1 MNRGRLAKYSLWQFR
16 DFVMDKGIAIVIIGA
31 LLGFLQLLPL
41 RLSASPLPPELVTRL
56 VTTLA
61 RTLVLIWVFI
71 ALNGIISTDRKMGYY
86 RFLFA
91 KPVSP
96 VRYYAQLYF
105 IHLVGLLAAL
115 LLLSTAFFVFAGS
128 FSVWNLV
135 MYTTLIYVAMG
146 GIGFF
151 LSAATTH
158 DWVALAAVWLGS
170 GVLRAIFGNGTD
182 WRSTAVELLP
192 PVHKVDGVATSLIS
206 AGTAPL
212 NDVVWLAAYGA
223 LFFLLG
229 LLVVHRR
236 PLAA

>member
-1 MNRGRLAKYSLWQFR
+1 MNHGRLAKYSLWQFR

-31 LLGFLQLLPL
+31 LMGFLQLLPL
-41 RLSASPLPPELVTRL
+41 RLSASPLPPELVTQL

-91 KPVSP
+91 KPLSP
-96 VRYYAQLYF
+96 VRYYGQLYF

-115 LLLSTAFFVFAGS
+115 LLLSAAFFAFAGK
-128 FSVWNLV
+128 FSVLNLM

-151 LSAATTH
+151 LSSATTH
-158 DWVALAAVWLGS
+158 DWVALAVVWLGS

-182 WRSTAVELLP
+182 WRSTAVQFLP
-192 PVHKVDGVATSLIS
+192 PVHKVDAVATSLIS
-206 AGTAPL
+206 VGTAPL

-223 LFFLLG
+223 FFFVLG
-229 LLVVHRR
+229 LILVQRR
-236 PLAA
+236 PLAV

>member
-16 DFVMDKGIAIVIIGA
+16 DFAIDKGIAIVIIGA
-31 LLGFLQLLPL
+31 LMGFLQLLPL
-41 RLSASPLPPELVTRL
+41 RLSASPLPPELITRL

-86 RFLFA
+86 RFMFA
-91 KPVSP
+91 KPLSP
-96 VRYYAQLYF
+96 ARYYGQLYF
-105 IHLVGLLAAL
+105 IHLAGLLAAL
-115 LLLSTAFFVFAGS
+115 LLLSGAFFLFAGR
-128 FSVWNLV
+128 FSVLNLV

-170 GVLRAIFGNGTD
+170 GVLRAIFGDGTD

-192 PVHKVDGVATSLIS
+192 PVHKVDAVATSLI
-206 AGTAPL
+206 AGGTAPL

>member
-1 MNRGRLAKYSLWQFR
+1 VNRGRLAKYALWQFR
-16 DFVMDKGIAIVIIGA
+16 DFAMDKGIAILIIGA
-31 LLGFLQLLPL
+31 LMGFVHLLPV
-41 RLSASPLPPELVTRL
+41 RLSATPLPPDLITRL

-61 RTLVLIWVFI
+61 RGLILIWVFI

-86 RFLFA
+86 RFLFS

-96 VRYYAQLYF
+96 VRYYGQLYF
-105 IHLVGLLAAL
+105 IHLIGLLSAL
-115 LLLSTAFFVFAGS
+115 LVLSGAFFVFAGK

-135 MYTTLIYVAMG
+135 MYTALIYVAMG

-170 GVLRAIFGNGTD
+170 GILRAMYGNGTD

-192 PVHKVDGVATSLIS
+192 PVHRVDAVATTLIS
-206 AGTAPL
+206 AGTASL
-212 NDVVWLAAYGA
+212 DDVFWLAGYGA
-223 LFFLLG
+223 LFFVLG
-229 LLVVHRR
+229 LFLVHRR